1 METPQK
7 KRYKKSTI
15 LHGNVEK
22 VADKKS
28 HYVDRQKF
36 YEAIVERKEILKTN
50 PDHPVSPYIGECI
63 VKICKGLA
71 SKWNF
76 AQYTWKD
83 ELVSDAILHVLKYID
98 SFNPEISTNPF
109 SYFTQTAYNSFMGRF
124 EIEREEQYA
133 KYASIL
139 KSASTNEFFQQP
151 DSYSDYEIDLSEL
164 NMEDIGRFVVD
175 FEKKQ
180 AEAKDRQKNR
190 IKKPS
195 KKSNRM
201 SLENV

>member
-1 METPQK
+1 MEQV
-7 KRYKKSTI
+7 KRKYKKSTI
-15 LHGNVEK
+15 MHGVVEK
-22 VADKKS
+22 SADKAS
-28 HYVDRQKF
+28 HYVDRQEF
-36 YEAIVERKEILKTN
+36 YDALVERRELLKTN
-50 PDHPVSPYIGECI
+50 PDLPVTNYIGDCI
-63 VKICKGLA
+63 LKICKGLG

-83 ELVSDAILHVLKYID
+83 ELVSDAIVHVLRYID
-98 SFNPEISTNPF
+98 SFDPDVSTNPF

-124 EIEREEQYA
+124 EIERNEQYA

-139 KSASTNEFFQQP
+139 KSAATNEFFQQP

-164 NMEDIGRFVVD
+164 NMEDIGKFVID

-180 AEAKDRQKNR
+180 VEIKDRQKNR

-195 KKSNRM
+195 KKSSRV
-201 SLENV
+201 SLESL